1 MNTMVSRLSA
11 RSIVL
16 FSMLW
21 STAAFAAITPYPPY
35 PGAKPSPA
43 YKVSVDGQ
51 PVFVHRFLT
60 YDQFQWMDYASFSMT
75 GKVRVTVTNLVGE
88 MNVLTCDIRPLAYG
102 IKPQI
107 SGNTVSFELDRPRY
121 VLVFPNE
128 MGAFGAAGL
137 MLFAEPPEKNPP
149 KLGDPN
155 VVNILDYKVDNTGK
169 TVETA
174 KINRAISDV
183 SAKPGGGV
191 LYFPTGG
198 VYMTGTLLM
207 KSNVKLYVD
216 AGAVIKGTGKLAD
229 YTSAPAP
236 PGAPAA
242 ARPLRAQ
249 VIFDHVEN
257 AGLMGRG
264 AIDMDGYPKL
274 WYDFAPDMSDG
285 RARDADGLV
294 NDPHGTGARGYV
306 ISNSRNITFQDLLLL
321 RSAEWTVHVMDSENF
336 TTRNIKIVNR
346 KRQHHDDI
354 YDLTGS
360 SKHILI
366 QDGFAMGMDDTW
378 ALYGSRTT
386 TTGLED
392 IVVKGFVNYTYDTGV
407 GTGYGG
413 GASVRHM
420 RFEDVHF
427 VSNTVDYA
435 IWFQLTPRY
444 WTGRA
449 YPEGRGI
456 AKPYP
461 SDDIRFVNCT
471 FEKDGGYIWIDAGD
485 SPLTN
490 FVFENCTFYHATRP
504 SLLAGKNVGPILF
517 KNVKIDGAVVR
528 NADQLKRAGFEVLVP
543 VKFEP

>member
-1 MNTMVSRLSA
+1 MKRCRLLE
-11 RSIVL
+11 RSIVWL
-16 FSMLW
+16 PMLW
-21 STAAFAAITPYPPY
+21 SMASFAAVTPYPPY

-43 YKVSVDGQ
+43 YKVTVDGQ
-51 PVFVHRFLT
+51 PVFTYRFLT

-75 GKVRVTVTNLVGE
+75 GKVHVTVTNLVGE
-88 MNVLTCDIRPLAYG
+88 MNVLTCDIRPLAYD
-102 IKPQI
+102 IQPQI
-107 SGNTVSFELDRPRY
+107 SGNTCSFDLDRPRY
-121 VLVFPNE
+121 LLVFPNE
-128 MGAFGAAGL
+128 APSFGAAGL
-137 MLFAEPPEKNPP
+137 MLFAEPPEKDPP

-155 VVNILDYKVDNTGK
+155 VVNIMDYKVDNTGK

-174 KINRAISDV
+174 KINQAISDV

-198 VYMTGTLLM
+198 VYMAGTLFM

-216 AGAVIKGTGKLAD
+216 AGALIKGTGKIAD
-229 YTSAPAP
+229 YTSVPAP
-236 PGAPAA
+236 PGAPARG
-242 ARPLRAQ
+242 RPLRAQ

-264 AIDMDGYPKL
+264 AIDMQGYPKL
-274 WYDFAPDMSDG
+274 WYDFAPDTSDG
-285 RARDADGLV
+285 RARDEDGIV
-294 NDPHGTGARGYV
+294 NDPHGQGARGYL

-321 RSAEWTVHVMDSENF
+321 RSAEWTVHVTDTDHF

-354 YDLTGS
+354 YDLTGT

-366 QDGFAMGMDDTW
+366 EDGFAMGMDDTW
-378 ALYGSRTT
+378 ALYGSRDASA
-386 TTGLED
+386 GLED

-413 GASVRHM
+413 GASVKHM

-435 IWFQLTPRY
+435 IWFQLSPRY

-456 AKPYP
+456 AKAYP
-461 SDDIRFVNCT
+461 SDDVRFVNCT
-471 FEKDGGYIWIDAGD
+471 FESDGGHIWIDAGE

-490 FVFENCTFYHATRP
+490 FVFENCTFYRPTRP
-504 SLLAGKNVGPILF
+504 SLLTGKNVGPILF
-517 KNVKIDGAVVR
+517 KNVKIGGTVIR
-528 NADQLKRAGFEVLVP
+528 NIDQLKRAGFDVSVP

>member
-1 MNTMVSRLSA
+1 MKRCRLLE
-11 RSIVL
+11 RSIVWL
-16 FSMLW
+16 PMLW
-21 STAAFAAITPYPPY
+21 SMASFAAVTPYPPY

-43 YKVSVDGQ
+43 YKVTVDGQ

-60 YDQFQWMDYASFSMT
+60 YNQFNWMDYASFSMT

-88 MNVLTCDIRPLAYG
+88 MNVLTCDMRPLAYG
-102 IKPQI
+102 IQPQI
-107 SGNTVSFELDRPRY
+107 SGNTVSFDLDRPRY
-121 VLVFPNE
+121 LLVFPNE
-128 MGAFGAAGL
+128 APTFGAAGL

-155 VVNILDYKVDNTGK
+155 VVNIMDYKVDNTGK

-174 KINRAISDV
+174 KINQAISDV

-216 AGAVIKGTGKLAD
+216 AGALIKGTGKIVD

-236 PGAPAA
+236 PGRRPG
-242 ARPLRAQ
+242 RPLRAQ
-249 VIFDHVEN
+249 VIFDNVEN

-274 WYDFAPDMSDG
+274 WYDFAPDTSDG
-285 RARDADGLV
+285 RARDDDGIV
-294 NDPHGTGARGYV
+294 KDPHGAGARGYV
-306 ISNSRNITFQDLLLL
+306 INNSRNITFQDLLLL
-321 RSAEWTVHVMDSENF
+321 RSAEWTVHVINSEHF

-366 QDGFAMGMDDTW
+366 EDGFAMGMDDTW
-378 ALYGSRTT
+378 ALYGEQRRHRRPRGYRGEGICELHLRYRRGHRVWRRRCPSSTCASRTCT
-386 TTGLED
+386 SSATRWITPS
-392 IVVKGFVNYTYDTGV
+392 GFSLRP
-407 GTGYGG
+407 
-413 GASVRHM
+413 A
-420 RFEDVHF
+420 
-427 VSNTVDYA
+427 
-435 IWFQLTPRY
+435 Y

-456 AKPYP
+456 AKPFP
-461 SDDIRFVNCT
+461 SDDVRFVNCT
-471 FEKDGGYIWIDAGD
+471 FENDGGHIWIDAGE

-490 FVFENCTFYHATRP
+490 FVFENCTFYRATRP
-504 SLLAGKNVGPILF
+504 SLLTGKNVGPILF
-517 KNVKIDGAVVR
+517 KNVKIGGTVIR
-528 NADQLKRAGFEVLVP
+528 NIDQLKRAGFDVSVP

>member
-1 MNTMVSRLSA
+1 MLFGVFA
-11 RSIVL
+11 RSLVW

-21 STAAFAAITPYPPY
+21 PVAAFAEVTPYPPY

-43 YKVSVDGQ
+43 FKVTVDGQ
-51 PVFVHRFLT
+51 PVFVYRFLT
-60 YDQFQWMDYASFSMT
+60 YDQFQFMDYASFSMT

-102 IKPQI
+102 IKPQM
-107 SGNTVSFELDRPRY
+107 SGNTCSFELDRPRY
-121 VLVFPNE
+121 LLVFPNE
-128 MGAFGAAGL
+128 VASFGAAGL

-149 KLGDPN
+149 RLGDPN
-155 VVNILDYKVDNTGK
+155 VVNIMDYKVDNTGK

-174 KINRAISDV
+174 KINQAIGDV

-198 VYMTGTLLM
+198 VYMAGTLLM

-216 AGAVIKGTGKLAD
+216 AGALIKGTGKMVD

-236 PGAPAA
+236 AGAPAPG
-242 ARPLRAQ
+242 RPLRAQ

-257 AGLMGRG
+257 AGLAGRG
-264 AIDMDGYPKL
+264 AIDMEGYPKL
-274 WYDFAPDMSDG
+274 WYDFAPDTADG
-285 RARDADGLV
+285 RARDADGIV
-294 NDPHGTGARGYV
+294 KDPHGAGARGYL
-306 ISNSRNITFQDLLLL
+306 INTCRNITFQDLLLL
-321 RSAEWTVHVMDSENF
+321 RSAEWTVHVIDTENF

-366 QDGFAMGMDDTW
+366 EDGFAMGMDDTW
-378 ALYGSRTT
+378 ALYGNRTAT
-386 TTGLED
+386 NGLED

-413 GASVRHM
+413 GASVKHL

-435 IWFQLTPRY
+435 IWFQLAPRY
-444 WTGRA
+444 WTGRG
-449 YPEGRGI
+449 YPEGRGT
-456 AKPYP
+456 ARAYP
-461 SDDIRFVNCT
+461 SDDVRFVNCT
-471 FEKDGGYIWIDAGD
+471 FENDGGHIWIDGGE

-490 FVFENCTFYHATRP
+490 FVFENCTFYHPTRP
-504 SLLAGKNVGPILF
+504 SLLAGKNVGPVLF
-517 KNVKIDGAVVR
+517 KNVKIGRVKIR
-528 NADQLKRAGFEVLVP
+528 NLDQLKRAGFDVSVP
-543 VKFEP
+543 VKFER

>member
-1 MNTMVSRLSA
+1 MSGSTKRYV
-11 RSIVL
+11 VL

-21 STAAFAAITPYPPY
+21 SVAAFAAVTPYPPY
-35 PGAKPSPA
+35 PGAKESPSF
-43 YKVSVDGQ
+43 KVTVDGQ

-60 YDQFQWMDYASFSMT
+60 YDQFQFMDYASFSMT

-107 SGNTVSFELDRPRY
+107 SGNTCSFELDRPRY

-128 MGAFGAAGL
+128 VASFGAAGL

-155 VVNILDYKVDNTGK
+155 VVNIQDYKVDNTGQ

-174 KINRAISDV
+174 KINRAIGDV
-183 SAKPGGGV
+183 SAKAGGGV
-191 LYFPTGG
+191 LYFPAG
-198 VYMTGTLLM
+198 VYMSGTIFM

-216 AGAVIKGTGKLAD
+216 AGALIRGTGKMVD
-229 YTSAPAP
+229 YTSSPPPA
-236 PGAPAA
+236 GAPAQ

-257 AGLMGRG
+257 AGLAGRG
-264 AIDMDGYPKL
+264 AIDMEGYPKL
-274 WYDFAPDMSDG
+274 WYDFAPDT
-285 RARDADGLV
+285 ADGKARNEDGIV
-294 NDPHGTGARGYV
+294 KDPHGTGARGYL
-306 ISNSRNITFQDLLLL
+306 INTCRNITFQDLLLL
-321 RSAEWTVHVMDSENF
+321 RSAEWTVHVIDTENF

-366 QDGFAMGMDDTW
+366 EDGFAMGMDDTW
-378 ALYGSRTT
+378 ALYGNRTA

-413 GASVRHM
+413 GASVKHL

-435 IWFQLTPRY
+435 IWFQLSPRY
-444 WTGRA
+444 WTGRG

-456 AKPYP
+456 AKAYP
-461 SDDIRFVNCT
+461 SDDVRFVNCT
-471 FEKDGGYIWIDAGD
+471 FEMDGGHIWIDGGE

-490 FVFENCTFYHATRP
+490 FVFENCTFYHPTRP

-517 KNVKIDGAVVR
+517 KNVTIGGVKIR
-528 NADQLKRAGFEVLVP
+528 NLDQLKRAGFDVSVP
-543 VKFEP
+543 VKFQ

>member
-1 MNTMVSRLSA
+1 MVSELLPR
-11 RSIVL
+11 
-16 FSMLW
+16 SMLLLAILW
-21 STAAFAAITPYPPY
+21 PVAGFATVTPYPPY

-43 YKVSVDGQ
+43 YKVAVDGQ

-88 MNVLTCDIRPLAYG
+88 LNVLTCDIRPMAYG

-107 SGNTVSFELDRPRY
+107 GGNTVSFELDRPRY
-121 VLVFPNE
+121 LLVFLNE
-128 MGAFGAAGL
+128 AASFGAAGL
-137 MLFAEPPEKNPP
+137 MLFAEPPEQNPP
-149 KLGDPN
+149 RLGDPN
-155 VVNILDYKVDNTGK
+155 VVNIMDYQVDNTGK

-174 KINRAISDV
+174 KINRAIGDV

-191 LYFPTGG
+191 LFFPGG
-198 VYMTGTLLM
+198 GIYLTGTLLM

-216 AGAVIKGTGKLAD
+216 AGALIKGTGKMAD
-229 YTSAPAP
+229 YTSAPGS
-236 PGAPAA
+236 PGG
-242 ARPLRAQ
+242 RPLRAQ
-249 VIFDHVEN
+249 VIFDNVEN
-257 AGLMGRG
+257 AGLAGRG

-274 WYDFAPDMSDG
+274 WYTFAPDMSDG
-285 RARDADGLV
+285 RARDDDGLV
-294 NDPHGTGARGYV
+294 KDPHGAGARGYV
-306 ISNSRNITFQDLLLL
+306 INNSRNITFENLLLL
-321 RSAEWTVHVMDSENF
+321 RSAEWTVHVINSEHF

-346 KRQHHDDI
+346 KRQHHDDV

-366 QDGFAMGMDDTW
+366 ENGFAMAMDDTW
-378 ALYGSRTT
+378 ALYGGRDASS
-386 TTGLED
+386 GLED

-413 GASVRHM
+413 GASIRHM

-456 AKPYP
+456 GKPLP
-461 SDDIRFVNCT
+461 IDDVRFVDCS
-471 FEKDGGYIWIDAGD
+471 FETDGGYIWIDAGD
-485 SPLTN
+485 WPLTN
-490 FVFENCTFYHATRP
+490 FVFENCTFYRATRTG
-504 SLLAGKNVGPILF
+504 LITGKNVGPMLF
-517 KNVKIDGAVVR
+517 KNVNINGVAIR
-528 NADQLKRAGFEVLVP
+528 NLDQLKRAGFEVTVP